1 MLWKLLLPVAEMNS
15 ALVQDK
21 NKGEGRGKKKNHRL
35 LSAKKSFH
43 ESWLAEF
50 PDRMGEKSAVG
61 CSNICKYTESSATPP
76 LTLQLLG
83 VPNTEFFCVFRKGFL
98 YPVNISSSLF
108 GLMRLI
114 HKNLHIKLQYAPKV

>member
-1 MLWKLLLPVAEMNS
+1 MLWKLLLPLAEMNS
-15 ALVQDK
+15 ALVQGK

-61 CSNICKYTESSATPP
+61 CSNICKYTESSAAPTI
-76 LTLQLLG
+76 
-83 VPNTEFFCVFRKGFL
+83 N
-98 YPVNISSSLF
+98 SSPS
-108 GLMRLI
+108 GGS
-114 HKNLHIKLQYAPKV
+114 KY